1 MDKQPRTVETER
13 EVGENPRRKARKQN
27 KMAERETEPKQQQP
41 MEAEKQ
47 SAEQCDSSI
56 RPGTSNVDGW
66 MFKKPKTRWRRL
78 LEMIRIAFSR
88 RKRLCDASDAQKLP
102 KKESI
107 EPPAGPEG
115 VITQVPVDSEVYHMN
130 HKRRGVVLIFN
141 HINFKRMASRKGS
154 VKDSKDLT
162 ETFNRLG
169 FEIREYV
176 DTTVPT
182 IVSIL
187 KSTAAEDH
195 TDADC
200 LIVVTMSHGE
210 SGFVYAADT
219 MYPVDMLWAQFT
231 GDRCATLVG
240 KPKLFFIQACRGAR
254 LDNGVEMKVVH
265 ETDSADVYRIPTH
278 ADIMVAYSTFDGFYS
293 WRNPDSGS
301 WFIQALCEELNQNG
315 RTRDLLTIMTFVN
328 RRVAIQYQSFV
339 PQDEHFH
346 QRKQIPSIVSMLT
359 RLVYFGEKAL

>member
-66 MFKKPKTRWRRL
+66 MFKKP
-78 LEMIRIAFSR
+78 
-88 RKRLCDASDAQKLP
+88 
-102 KKESI
+102 KESI